1 MTERGEPGASHHRA
15 QLPRASRSSTTDAVE
30 ESTDSDA
37 GTRSRRAH
45 ASGATV
51 AGASSELH
59 PRLAARES
67 RVHEVRRAL
76 LLTTLSAIVPGL
88 GLTLTRKRRLGILL
102 IGVSVV
108 LIVALVWLLTRDG
121 IMHGAAQLL
130 SARGLFFLLFVC
142 IVGGLVW
149 LGGILATYAETSG
162 RRWPNQTKWL
172 HRLFTAG
179 LCLIIG
185 VPAAVATNYVWVTKG
200 TLDHVFTGR
209 YKGRDPVQN
218 TPAAGS
224 DPWKSVPRIN
234 MLFLG
239 SDAGAD
245 RTGVRT
251 DSIMVV
257 SVDTHTGDTT
267 LVSIPRNLEHVP
279 IPATNPLN
287 KIYPNGFY
295 CPTRGQGHDCLMDA
309 LWTEA
314 GTNYPTLFPKDEQN
328 PGLDTT
334 REVVSAI
341 VGMPIDYTVVIDL
354 SGFQKLVDAM
364 GGVYV
369 NVPAGGVAIGGRIRN
384 GQIVPGSITGRV
396 PAGYHKLNGYQA
408 LWYSRSRVENSDD
421 DRTRRQRC
429 MVNSLINQANP
440 FTMITKFTDVMS
452 VARKSITM
460 DIPQDHLDAFATLV
474 NRMKKGN
481 MHSVNLS
488 YPTIASGNPDFAKIK
503 ALVKAAV
510 DRPHTTKKPTPATST
525 APTTPSTPTPSST
538 STKPANPVSDTA
550 DSC

>member
-1 MTERGEPGASHHRA
+1 MTERGEPGASDHGS
-15 QLPRASRSSTTDAVE
+15 QLPRTSRPSTDTAQESSDGDAVNPSRPPRRLRAGGGTRAPLRSRS
-30 ESTDSDA
+30 
-37 GTRSRRAH
+37 
-45 ASGATV
+45 
-51 AGASSELH
+51 
-59 PRLAARES
+59 AARES
-67 RVHEVRRAL
+67 RSHEVRRAL
-76 LLTTLSAIVPGL
+76 LLTTMSAVIPGL
-88 GLTLTRKRRLGILL
+88 GLTLTRKRRLGMLLVGLSVIL
-102 IGVSVV
+102 V
-108 LIVALVWLLTRDG
+108 VALVWLITRDG
-121 IMHGAAQLL
+121 VMHGAAQLL
-130 SARGLFFLLFVC
+130 STRGLFFLLFVC
-142 IVGGLVW
+142 VVGGLIW

-162 RRWPNQTKWL
+162 RRWPNRTKWM

-200 TLDHVFTGR
+200 TLDHVFTKR
-209 YKGRDPVQN
+209 YAGRDTVQN
-218 TPAAGS
+218 TPAPGA

-251 DSIMVV
+251 DSIMVA

-279 IPATNPLN
+279 IPATNPLH

-314 GTNYPTLFPKDEQN
+314 GTNYPTLFPKDEKN

-334 REVVSAI
+334 REVVSDI

-354 SGFQKLVDAM
+354 AGFQKLVNAM

-369 NVPAGGVAIGGRIRN
+369 NVPAGGIAIGGRIAN

-452 VARKSITM
+452 VARHSITM
-460 DIPQDHLDAFATLV
+460 DVPQDHLDAFATLV

-481 MHSVNLS
+481 MRSVNLS

-503 ALVKAAV
+503 TLVKAAV
-510 DRPHTTKKPTPATST
+510 DRPHTAKKS
-525 APTTPSTPTPSST
+525 TPSPTSSASSSSPTPSST
-538 STKPANPVSDTA
+538 AAVNPISDTA
-550 DSC
+550 NSC

>member
-1 MTERGEPGASHHRA
+1 M
-15 QLPRASRSSTTDAVE
+15 
-30 ESTDSDA
+30 
-37 GTRSRRAH
+37 
-45 ASGATV
+45 
-51 AGASSELH
+51 
-59 PRLAARES
+59 
-67 RVHEVRRAL
+67 RRAL
-76 LLTTLSAIVPGL
+76 LLTTMSAVVPGL
-88 GLTLTRKRRLGILL
+88 GLTLTRRRRLGAVLVGLSVILL
-102 IGVSVV
+102 
-108 LIVALVWLLTRDG
+108 VALIWLLTRGG
-121 IMHGAAQLL
+121 IMHGAARLL
-130 SARGLFFLLFVC
+130 STRGLLFLLFVC
-142 IVGGLVW
+142 IVGGLIW

-162 RRWPNQTKWL
+162 RRWPNRTKWM
-172 HRLFTAG
+172 HRLFTAL
-179 LCLIIG
+179 LCMVVG

-200 TLDHVFTGR
+200 TLAHVFTKR
-209 YKGRDPVQN
+209 YAGRDTIQH

-251 DSIMVV
+251 DSIMVA
-257 SVDTHTGDTT
+257 SIDTHTGDTT

-279 IPATNPLN
+279 IPATNPLH

-295 CPTRGQGHDCLMDA
+295 CPNRGQGHDCLMDA

-314 GTNYPTLFPKDEQN
+314 GTNYPTLFPKDEKN

-334 REVVSAI
+334 REVVSDI

-354 SGFQKLVDAM
+354 AGFQKLVNAM

-369 NVPAGGVAIGGRIRN
+369 NVPAGGIAIGGRIAN

-396 PAGYHKLNGYQA
+396 PAGYRKLNGYQA

-452 VARKSITM
+452 VARQSITM
-460 DIPQDHLDAFATLV
+460 DVPQDHLDAFATLV

-481 MHSVNLS
+481 MRSVNLS
-488 YPTIASGNPDFAKIK
+488 YPTIASGNPDFAKIRQ
-503 ALVKAAV
+503 LIKAAI
-510 DRPHTTKKPTPATST
+510 DRPHATAKPKPSTTSSSS
-525 APTTPSTPTPSST
+525 TTPSTPT
-538 STKPANPVSDTA
+538 STKPANPISDTA
-550 DSC
+550 SSC